1 MGRRRRRERGSMV
14 PPAEFTSYY
23 GRPVLKRPTWKSPDV
38 PIYFWAGGVAGTTAA
53 LAALADA
60 TGRPTLR
67 RSGRVVAAGSA
78 LVGTAALIHDLGRPA
93 RFLYMLRVIKPT
105 SPLSIGTWILSPF
118 AAMACAA
125 AASELTGIT
134 PRLGR
139 LAGWG
144 AAALGPILAS
154 YTAVLVA
161 DTAVP
166 AWHEARNELPVL
178 FVSSAAAAGGGVGL
192 LAAAVADNRPAARL
206 AAVGAAVEL
215 AAGRVMEQRLARL
228 PGGIEQAYRTGLAG
242 RWNRAAHTLTIVG
255 GVGAVLGRRSR
266 VCSAASGLA
275 LLAGSLATR
284 FAVFEAGMASAV
296 DPQHVVAPQ
305 RERLRAGTARPGRH
319 G

>member
-14 PPAEFTSYY
+14 PAAEFTSYY
-23 GRPVLKRPTWKSPDV
+23 GRPILKRPTWTSPDV
-38 PIYFWAGGVAGTTAA
+38 PIYFWAGGVAGTTAG
-53 LAALADA
+53 LAALADV

-67 RSGRVVAAGSA
+67 RGGRVFAAAGA
-78 LVGTAALIHDLGRPA
+78 LAGTAALVHDLGRPA

-118 AAMACAA
+118 AALACAA
-125 AASELTGIT
+125 AASELTGIA

-144 AAALGPILAS
+144 AAALGPLLAS

-166 AWHEARNELPVL
+166 AWHEARDELPVL
-178 FVSSAAAAGGGVGL
+178 FVGSAAAAGGGACL
-192 LAAAVADNRPAARL
+192 LAAAVADNLPAARL
-206 AAVGAAVEL
+206 AAVGAVVEL
-215 AAGRVMEQRLARL
+215 VAGRVLEQRLARL
-228 PGGIEQAYRTGLAG
+228 PGGIEQAYRTGRAG
-242 RWNRAAHTLTIVG
+242 RWNRAAHVLTVAG
-255 GVGAVLGRRSR
+255 GLGAVLGRGSR
-266 VCSAASGLA
+266 ACSAVSGLA

-296 DPQHVVAPQ
+296 NPEHVVGPQ
-305 RERLRAGTARPGRH
+305 RERLKAASRVGP
-319 G
+319 

>member
-1 MGRRRRRERGSMV
+1 MGRRRRERGSMV
-14 PPAEFTSYY
+14 PSAEFTSYY
-23 GRPVLKRPTWKSPDV
+23 GRPILKRPTWKSPDV
-38 PIYFWAGGVAGTTAA
+38 PIYFWAGGVAGSTAA

-67 RSGRVVAAGSA
+67 RSRRVVAAGSA
-78 LVGTAALIHDLGRPA
+78 LVGTAALIHDLCRPA
-93 RFLYMLRVIKPT
+93 RFLYTLRVIKPT

-125 AASELTGIT
+125 AASELTGIA

-144 AAALGPILAS
+144 AAALGPMLAS

-161 DTAVP
+161 DT
-166 AWHEARNELPVL
+166 
-178 FVSSAAAAGGGVGL
+178 
-192 LAAAVADNRPAARL
+192 AVADNRPAARL

-215 AAGRVMEQRLARL
+215 VAGRVMEERLARL
-228 PGGIEQAYRTGLAG
+228 PGGIEQAYRTGRAG
-242 RWNRAAHTLTIVG
+242 RWNRAAHALTVAG

-275 LLAGSLATR
+275 LLAGSL
-284 FAVFEAGMASAV
+284 
-296 DPQHVVAPQ
+296 
-305 RERLRAGTARPGRH
+305 TARSGRRD
-319 G
+319 

>member
-1 MGRRRRRERGSMV
+1 M
-14 PPAEFTSYY
+14 
-23 GRPVLKRPTWKSPDV
+23 
-38 PIYFWAGGVAGTTAA
+38 
-53 LAALADA
+53 
-60 TGRPTLR
+60 
-67 RSGRVVAAGSA
+67 
-78 LVGTAALIHDLGRPA
+78 
-93 RFLYMLRVIKPT
+93 
-105 SPLSIGTWILSPF
+105 
-118 AAMACAA
+118 
-125 AASELTGIT
+125 
-134 PRLGR
+134 GR

-215 AAGRVMEQRLARL
+215 VAGRVMEQRLARL

-242 RWNRAAHTLTIVG
+242 RWNRAAHALTAAG

-266 VCSAASGLA
+266 VWCSAASGLA

-305 RERLRAGTARPGRH
+305 RERLTVGIARSGRSD
-319 G
+319 

>member
-1 MGRRRRRERGSMV
+1 MGRRRRERGSMV
-14 PPAEFTSYY
+14 PAAEFTSYY
-23 GRPVLKRPTWKSPDV
+23 GRPILKRPTWKSPEV
-38 PIYFWAGGVAGTTAA
+38 PVYLWAGGVAGTTAG

-60 TGRPTLR
+60 TDRPTLR

-118 AAMACAA
+118 AAMASAA
-125 AASELTGIT
+125 AVSELTGIA

-144 AAALGPILAS
+144 AAALGPMLAS

-166 AWHEARNELPVL
+166 AWHEARHELPVL
-178 FVSSAAAAGGGVGL
+178 FVGSAAAAGGGVGL
-192 LAAAVADNRPAARL
+192 LAAAVTDNRPAARL
-206 AAVGAAVEL
+206 AAVGVAVEL
-215 AAGRVMEQRLARL
+215 AAGRLLEQRLARL
-228 PGGIEQAYRTGLAG
+228 PGGIEQAYRAGRAG
-242 RWNRAAHTLTIVG
+242 RWNRAAYVLSVAG
-255 GVGAVLGRRSR
+255 GLGALLGRRSR
-266 VCSAASGLA
+266 AASVASGLA

-296 DPQHVVAPQ
+296 DPKHVVAPQ
-305 RERLRAGTARPGRH
+305 RARLKAGSAAPGRS
-319 G
+319 

>member
-1 MGRRRRRERGSMV
+1 MV
-14 PPAEFTSYY
+14 PPVEFTSYY
-23 GRPVLKRPTWKSPDV
+23 GRPILKRPAWKSPDV
-38 PIYFWAGGVAGTTAA
+38 PIYFWAGGVAGTTAG

-67 RSGRVVAAGSA
+67 RSSRVVAAGSA
-78 LVGTAALIHDLGRPA
+78 LVGTAALIHDLGRPT

-125 AASELTGIT
+125 AGSELTGIA

-154 YTAVLVA
+154 YTAVLVS

-178 FVSSAAAAGGGVGL
+178 FVGSAAAAGGGAGL

-206 AAVGAAVEL
+206 AVVGAAVEL
-215 AAGRVMEQRLARL
+215 AAGRVLEQRLARL
-228 PGGIEQAYRTGLAG
+228 PGGIEQAYRAGKAG
-242 RWNRAAHTLTIVG
+242 RWNRAAHALTVAG
-255 GVGAVLGRRSR
+255 GVGAVLGRRNR
-266 VCSAASGLA
+266 AVSAASGLA

-296 DPQHVVAPQ
+296 DPQHVIAPQ
-305 RERLRAGTARPGRH
+305 RERLRAGAAPDGR

>member
-1 MGRRRRRERGSMV
+1 MV
-14 PPAEFTSYY
+14 PPVEFTSYY
-23 GRPVLKRPTWKSPDV
+23 GRPILKRPAWKSPDV

-53 LAALADA
+53 LAALSDA

-67 RSGRVVAAGSA
+67 RSGRVIAASSA
-78 LVGTAALIHDLGRPA
+78 LLGTMALIHDLGRSA

-105 SPLSIGTWILSPF
+105 SPLSVGTWILSPF
-118 AAMACAA
+118 TGLASAA
-125 AASELTGIT
+125 AVSELTGIA

-178 FVSSAAAAGGGVGL
+178 FVGSAAAAGSGAGL
-192 LAAAVADNRPAARL
+192 LTAAVADNRPAARL
-206 AAVGAAVEL
+206 AVVGAAVEL
-215 AAGRVMEQRLARL
+215 AAGRVLEQRLARL
-228 PGGIEQAYRTGLAG
+228 PGGIEQAYRTGKAG
-242 RWNRAAHTLTIVG
+242 RWNRAAHLLTVAG
-255 GVGAVLGRRSR
+255 GVGAALGRRNR
-266 VCSAASGLA
+266 AACAASGLA

-284 FAVFEAGMASAV
+284 FAVFEAGMASAA
-296 DPQHVVAPQ
+296 DPQHVIAPQ
-305 RERLRAGTARPGRH
+305 RERLKAGTAQTGR